1 MSRLPLLNPKGLR
14 GGIVY
19 HDGQFDD
26 SRMSVAL
33 AKACIDRGGIVLNYI
48 KVISLLKN
56 SSGKINGVI
65 ALEKETGEEFSLK
78 AKVVINATGVFTDI
92 ISRMDNPKSKPTIKP
107 SQGVHIVIDKSFL
120 QSNSAI
126 MIPKTSDGRVLFAI
140 PWYNEI

>member
-1 MSRLPLLNPKGLR
+1 MTGAELFSITLRLS
-14 GGIVY
+14 VY
-19 HDGQFDD
+19 
-26 SRMSVAL
+26 SKTV
-33 AKACIDRGGIVLNYI
+33 
-48 KVISLLKN
+48 
-56 SSGKINGVI
+56 SGKINGVI

-78 AKVVINATGVFTDI
+78 ARVVINATGVFADI

-140 PWYNEI
+140 PWYNEDR